1 MNNIHLLIIALLLAA
16 FFATYTHAQPESD
29 IATPISTNYERS
41 IPNIGNAESE
51 NWQRLREERKAV
63 REQILANIKD
73 NLKSEKKELQQEK
86 IQPTKS
92 ANFKTIEAREK
103 NANENAIKH
112 REEILPPGLKH
123 EKNHPEPLKMLP

>member
-1 MNNIHLLIIALLLAA
+1 MNNIHLLIIAFLLATL
-16 FFATYTHAQPESD
+16 FATYTHAQPESD
-29 IATPISTNYERS
+29 IAVPTSSSYERD
-41 IPNIGNAESE
+41 IPNIGNEESE
-51 NWQRLREERKAV
+51 NWQRLREERKAA

-73 NLKSEKKELQQEK
+73 NLKAEKKELQQEK

-92 ANFKTIEAREK
+92 ANFKAIEAREK

-123 EKNHPEPLKMLP
+123 EKNHPEPLKKLP